1 MKIGAVYNKYIN
13 NTQEIIH
20 ILETGL
26 KSCNAEYTIS
36 DSENL
41 SKDVDFVFA
50 IGGDGTILNVAKFYA
65 ALGIPVM
72 GVNIGRLGFLSQTD
86 LYMFSLILKDVTEGK
101 YKIEERIG
109 LECNGYTALND
120 FVIKSCQSTRAAK
133 FELEINGAA
142 VCEYI
147 SDGLIIS
154 TPTGSTAYCLSAGGP
169 ILAPTVEAFTIVPIC
184 PHTLTA
190 RPLVIPDN
198 ETLTVRSNDCPLS
211 VAADGSDLK
220 INSNTVTIKKSECKI
235 KLAFLNDNNFYNVL
249 REKLFWG
256 IAPASQIGEKH

>member
-1 MKIGAVYNKYIN
+1 MKICAVYNKYIN
-13 NTQEIIH
+13 NIQEIIH

-26 KSCNAEYTIS
+26 KSSNAQYVIS

-41 SKDVDFVFA
+41 GKDFDFVFA

-65 ALGIPVM
+65 PLNIPVM
-72 GVNIGRLGFLSQTD
+72 GVNLGRLGFLSQAD
-86 LYMFSLILKDVTEGK
+86 LYMFSLILKDITEGK

-109 LECNGYTALND
+109 LECNGHIALND
-120 FVIKSCQSTRAAK
+120 FVVKSCQSTRAAK
-133 FELEINGAA
+133 FGLEINSAP

-198 ETLTVRSNDCPLS
+198 EILTIHSDDCPLS
-211 VAADGSDLK
+211 VAADGCDLK
-220 INSNTVTIKKSECKI
+220 INSNKVTIKKSGCKI

-256 IAPASQIGEKH
+256 VSPCIN